1 MKPPELARPDSI
13 AEACRLLGDS
23 QGEAKLIAG
32 GTAVVL
38 MMRQG
43 LIFPTLL
50 VSLQR
55 VEGLA
60 SIEVADGHVRIG
72 GRATLHDVAAS
83 DIVRRHAPSLARAC
97 QVVGNVRVRNA
108 ATLAGNLAEADYA
121 SDPPSVLACLGAK
134 CIAQGID
141 GTRSIP
147 IAELITGFYSTD
159 LSPAEVITEVH
170 VPIAEADE
178 VTTYL
183 KYVSRSSEDRPCV
196 GVAASAIIR
205 DDAVEDLNV
214 VVGAVGPAPVG
225 RSEVCSSATGRAL
238 DDATTRTVAE
248 GYSDSIDPMEDAR
261 GSSWYRREMIR
272 VFVTRALEELRS
284 TDG

>member
-1 MKPPELARPDSI
+1 VRPPELARPDSI
-13 AEACRLLGDS
+13 AEACRLLDES

-55 VEGLA
+55 VENIA
-60 SIEVADGHVRIG
+60 SIEVVDGHVRIG
-72 GRATLHDVAAS
+72 GRATLHDVADS
-83 DIVRRHAPSLARAC
+83 DIVRSHAPSLARAC
-97 QVVGNVRVRNA
+97 EVVGNVRVRNA

-134 CIAQGID
+134 CIAQGLD

-147 IAELITGFYSTD
+147 IADLITGFYSTE

-170 VPIAEADE
+170 VPIADPGE

-196 GVAASAIIR
+196 GVAASAIPR
-205 DDAVEDLNV
+205 DGTIEDLHV
-214 VVGAVGPAPVG
+214 VVGAVGPGPVG
-225 RSEVCSSATGRAL
+225 RPEVCSSATGRAL
-238 DDATTRTVAE
+238 DDATIRTVAD
-248 GYSDSIDPMEDAR
+248 GYADSIDPMEDAR

-272 VFVTRALEELRS
+272 VFVTRALEALRS

>member
-13 AEACRLLGDS
+13 AEACRLLEES
-23 QGEAKLIAG
+23 RGEAKLIAG

-43 LIFPTLL
+43 LIFPSLL

-55 VEGLA
+55 VEDLA
-60 SIEVADGHVRIG
+60 SIEVADGHVQIG

-97 QVVGNVRVRNA
+97 RVVGNVRVRNA

-134 CIAQGID
+134 CMAQGPD

-147 IAELITGFYSTD
+147 IADLITGFYSTD
-159 LSPAEVITEVH
+159 LLPAEVITEVH
-170 VPIAEADE
+170 VPIADPEE
-178 VTTYL
+178 VSTYL

-196 GVAASAIIR
+196 GVAASAVIR
-205 DDAVEDLNV
+205 ANTIEDMRV
-214 VVGAVGPAPVG
+214 VVGAVGPAPAG
-225 RSEVCSSATGRAL
+225 RPEVCSRATGRPL
-238 DDATTRTVAE
+238 DDATIRSVAD
-248 GYSDSIDPMEDAR
+248 GYADSIDPMEDAR

-272 VFVTRALEELRS
+272 VVVTRALEALRS
-284 TDG
+284 ADG

>member
-1 MKPPELARPDSI
+1 VKPPELARPDSI
-13 AEACRLLGDS
+13 AEACRLLDES
-23 QGEAKLIAG
+23 NGEAKLVAG

-55 VEGLA
+55 VEDLA
-60 SIEVADGHVRIG
+60 SIEVADGHIQIG
-72 GRATLHDVAAS
+72 GGATLHAVAAS
-83 DIVRRHAPSLARAC
+83 DIVRTHAPSLARAC
-97 QVVGNVRVRNA
+97 EVVGNVRVRNA

-134 CIAQGID
+134 CIAQGLD

-147 IAELITGFYSTD
+147 IADLITGFYSTD

-170 VPIAEADE
+170 VPIADPEE
-178 VTTYL
+178 VATYL

-205 DDAVEDLNV
+205 DDTIEDLHV
-214 VVGAVGPAPVG
+214 VVGAVGPAPAG
-225 RSEVCSSATGRAL
+225 RPEVCSSAMGRAL
-238 DDATTRTVAE
+238 DDATIRTVAD
-248 GYSDSIDPMEDAR
+248 GYADSIDPMEDAR

-272 VFVTRALEELRS
+272 VFVTRALEALRS

>member
-1 MKPPELARPDSI
+1 MNPPELARPNSI
-13 AEACRLLGDS
+13 AEACRLLDES
-23 QGEAKLIAG
+23 QGEARLIAG

-43 LIFPTLL
+43 LIFPSLL

-60 SIEVADGHVRIG
+60 SIDMAEGHLRIG

-134 CIAQGID
+134 CIAQGLD

-147 IAELITGFYSTD
+147 IADLITGFYSTD
-159 LSPAEVITEVH
+159 LSPAEMITEVH
-170 VPIAEADE
+170 VPIADPEE

-196 GVAASAIIR
+196 GVAAGAIIR
-205 DDAVEDLNV
+205 DDTVEDLHV
-214 VVGAVGPAPVG
+214 VVGAVGPAPAE
-225 RSEVCSSATGRAL
+225 RPEVCSSATGRAL
-238 DDATTRTVAE
+238 DHATIRTVAD
-248 GYSDSIDPMEDAR
+248 GYADSIEPMEDAR
-261 GSSWYRREMIR
+261 GSSWYRKEMIR
-272 VFVTRALEELRS
+272 VFVTRALEALRS
-284 TDG
+284 ADG